1 MDHPNGAK
9 VTLARKTT
17 RQVTLLRGGSNAR
30 RHQMFMGN
38 ESLHY
43 DAIIIGSGQGGNPLA
58 QALAK
63 LGQHVALIESDQLG
77 GTCVNTGCT
86 PTKTMVA
93 SAQVA
98 HYARNA
104 GRWGVRAGDVEV
116 DLPAVLKRKN
126 ERVTASRSG
135 WEKSVNGDKEPQW
148 LRGRARFI
156 GPKRVQIGEKILEAE
171 RIFLDTGCVPSIP
184 SLDGLSGV
192 PYLTNVSIME
202 LEQLPE
208 HLLVLGGGYVG
219 LEFAQMFRRFGSK
232 VTVIHHD
239 RQILPRE
246 DEDVAVALQQAIEAE
261 GVKFHLDSRATKV
274 QSDAGKIELTMEKKN
289 GREAVT
295 GSHLLVAV
303 GRKPQTKDLALEKTD
318 VEIDGKGFIVI
329 NDRLET
335 TAPGIWAIGDVT
347 GGPAFTHI
355 SYNDFQ
361 IIYGNLYE
369 GKSLST
375 KTRIVPYAV
384 FTDPALGRV
393 GVTEKEAR
401 QKGLKL
407 KIGKVPMSRVARALE
422 RDETAGLMKVVV
434 DAGTDKVLGAAILST
449 EGGETVQIFST
460 LILADQPYT
469 LLKGAIYIHPTLAEG
484 LFTLLDSVEIVN

>member
-1 MDHPNGAK
+1 M
-9 VTLARKTT
+9 TT
-17 RQVTLLRGGSNAR
+17 
-30 RHQMFMGN
+30 

-63 LGQHVALIESDQLG
+63 RGQHVALIESDQLG

-104 GRWGVRAGDVEV
+104 ERWGVRAGKVEV
-116 DLPAVLKRKN
+116 DLPAVLKRKD
-126 ERVTASRSG
+126 ERVMASRTG
-135 WEKSVNGDKEPQW
+135 WEKSVNGDKEPEW

-156 GPKRVQIGEKILEAE
+156 GPKQVQIGEKILEAE
-171 RIFLDTGCVPSIP
+171 RIFLDTGCVPTIP
-184 SLDGLSGV
+184 SIEGLATV
-192 PYLTNVSIME
+192 PYLTNVSI
-202 LEQLPE
+202 LEVEQVPR

-232 VTVIHHD
+232 ITVIQNGG
-239 RQILPRE
+239 QILPHE
-246 DEDVAVALQQAIEAE
+246 DEDVATELQKAIEAE
-261 GVKFHLDSRATKV
+261 GVEFHLEARATKV
-274 QSDAGKIELTMEKKN
+274 RAHAGTIELTVEKKSSP
-289 GREAVT
+289 ETVT

-303 GRKPQTKDLALEKTD
+303 GRTPQTKDLALEKTGVD
-318 VEIDGKGFIVI
+318 TDRKGFIVV

-369 GKSLST
+369 GKKLST

-393 GVTEKEAR
+393 GMTEKEAR
-401 QKGLKL
+401 QQGLKL
-407 KIGKVPMSRVARALE
+407 KIGKVPMSRVSRALE
-422 RDETAGLMKVVV
+422 RAETAGSMKVVV

-449 EGGETVQIFST
+449 QGDETVQIFST
-460 LILADQPYT
+460 LILADKPYT
-469 LLKGAIYIHPTLAEG
+469 LLKGAIYIHPTFAEG
-484 LFTLLDSVEIVN
+484 LFTLLDSVAPVE